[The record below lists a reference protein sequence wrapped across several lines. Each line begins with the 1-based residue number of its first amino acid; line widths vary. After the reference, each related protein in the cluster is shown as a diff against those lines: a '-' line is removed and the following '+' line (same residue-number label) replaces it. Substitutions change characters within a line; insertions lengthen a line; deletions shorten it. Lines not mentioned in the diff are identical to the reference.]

1 MARPVKQVLW
11 DQWRRRI
18 ERQRVSGRTI
28 AEFCRTENVSPH
40 AFYAW
45 KRKLRDAAADREG
58 SRNGVGAQQPRRRS
72 VGIAARNSRREATTR
87 HAPATRAAQFL
98 QLPITAAQP
107 SPWIEL
113 TLADGTI
120 VRIPQQN
127 LAALVT
133 VLRVLSGQG
142 LEVTMAEGCH
152 A

>member
-18 ERQRVSGRTI
+18 ETQRASGRSI
-28 AEFCRTENVSPH
+28 AEFCRTEDISPH

-45 KRKLRDAAADREG
+45 RRKVRDATPDRKR
-58 SRNGVGAQQPRRRS
+58 SRNGVAASQSRRRS
-72 VGIAARNSRREATTR
+72 GVVAARRSRRDATAR
-87 HAPATRAAQFL
+87 HAPSTRPAEFL
-98 QLPITAAQP
+98 QLPVRAAQP

-133 VLRVLSGQG
+133 VLRVLGGQR
-142 LEVTMAEGCH
+142 LEASMAEGCH

>member
-18 ERQRVSGRTI
+18 ESQRASGRSI
-28 AEFCRTENVSPH
+28 AEFCRTENISPQ
-40 AFYAW
+40 AFYTW
-45 KRKLRDAAADREG
+45 RRKLRDATPDRNR
-58 SRNGVGAQQPRRRS
+58 SRNGVAAPQSRRRS
-72 VGIAARNSRREATTR
+72 GVVAARRLRRGARTR
-87 HAPATRAAQFL
+87 HAPPTRPAEFL
-98 QLPITAAQP
+98 QLPVTAAQS

-127 LAALVT
+127 LAALVA
-133 VLRVLSGQG
+133 VLRVLGGQR
-142 LEVTMAEGCH
+142 LEVAMAEGCH